1 LILLKKHPVS
11 FFIVRTLLR
20 IRFFSDTS
28 DPVTKTWNE
37 KLLFPALIRI
47 IIYQD
52 CPSITGITGGS
63 GMKIAVSGKGG
74 TGKTFLA
81 GTLAARFADGGHPVI
96 AIDADPSPNLA
107 LTLGLSL
114 EDAGK
119 IVPIA
124 ENEQLIR
131 LKTGTDYSGVFR
143 LTFTVDDIIRNHAVP
158 TPSGVNLMVMGTVR
172 SMGSGCT
179 CPAHSVVKALLRHLI
194 VERDEVVIL
203 DMDAGIEHLGRGTAE
218 HVDTLLVVSD
228 ANRKSLEV
236 AKTICRMAKDS
247 AIKSVGLVGNRIAGP
262 AQELAV
268 RTFAEKNRI
277 SVFAMIPFDQD
288 IADNGISGSPINE
301 EHSVAIREITRLASS
316 LESGFQPVKR

>member
-1 LILLKKHPVS
+1 
-11 FFIVRTLLR
+11 
-20 IRFFSDTS
+20 
-28 DPVTKTWNE
+28 
-37 KLLFPALIRI
+37 
-47 IIYQD
+47 
-52 CPSITGITGGS
+52 
-63 GMKIAVSGKGG
+63 MKIAVSGKGG

-81 GTLAARFADGGHPVI
+81 GTLAARFAEGGHPVI

-114 EDAGK
+114 EKAAT
-119 IVPIA
+119 IIPVA

-143 LTFTVDDIIRNHAVP
+143 LTFTVDDIIEKYAVP
-158 TPSGVNLMVMGTVR
+158 TPSGAHLMVMGTVR

-236 AKTICRMAKDS
+236 AKTICRMAEDS
-247 AIKSVGLVGNRIAGP
+247 AIRQVGLVGNRIAGP
-262 AQELAV
+262 SQEQVV
-268 RTFAEKNRI
+268 RTFAEKNGI
-277 SVFAMIPFDQD
+277 SLMGMIPFDQGVS
-288 IADNGISGSPINE
+288 DNGITGVPVDEGRSA
-301 EHSVAIREITRLASS
+301 AIREVSRLAAF
-316 LESGFQPVKR
+316 LESGSQPEKR

>member
-1 LILLKKHPVS
+1 
-11 FFIVRTLLR
+11 
-20 IRFFSDTS
+20 
-28 DPVTKTWNE
+28 
-37 KLLFPALIRI
+37 
-47 IIYQD
+47 
-52 CPSITGITGGS
+52 
-63 GMKIAVSGKGG
+63 MKIAVSGKGG

-81 GTLAARFADGGHPVI
+81 GNLAARFARQGHRVI

-114 EDAGK
+114 EVAEK

-131 LKTGTDYSGVFR
+131 LKTGTEYSGVFR
-143 LTFTVDDIIRNHAVP
+143 LTFTVDDIIGKHAVP
-158 TPSGVNLMVMGTVR
+158 TPSGANLMVMGTVR

-194 VERDEVVIL
+194 VECNEVVIL

-247 AIKSVGLVGNRIAGP
+247 AIKKVGLVGNRITGP
-262 AQELAV
+262 TQEQII
-268 RTFAEKNRI
+268 RTFAEKNGI
-277 SVFAMIPFDQD
+277 SVFAMIPYDKG
-288 IADNGISGSPINE
+288 ISDNGISGSPIDE
-301 EHSVAIREITRLASS
+301 EHSAAICEISHLTAS
-316 LESGFQPVKR
+316 LESGSQPEKMN

>member
-1 LILLKKHPVS
+1 
-11 FFIVRTLLR
+11 
-20 IRFFSDTS
+20 
-28 DPVTKTWNE
+28 
-37 KLLFPALIRI
+37 
-47 IIYQD
+47 
-52 CPSITGITGGS
+52 
-63 GMKIAVSGKGG
+63 MKIAVSGKGG

-81 GTLAARFADGGHPVI
+81 GNLATQFSRRGHRVI

-107 LTLGLSL
+107 LTLGMSI
-114 EDAGK
+114 EEAGK
-119 IVPIA
+119 IIPIA

-143 LTFTVDDIIRNHAVP
+143 LTFTVDDIIEKYAVP
-158 TPSGVNLMVMGTVR
+158 TPSGVHLMVMGTVR
-172 SMGSGCT
+172 SLGSGCT

-247 AIKSVGLVGNRIAGP
+247 EIRQVGLVGNRITGP

-268 RTFAEKNRI
+268 RIFAEKNGI
-277 SVFAMIPFDQD
+277 EVFAIIPFGQD
-288 IADNGISGSPINE
+288 ISYNGITGAPIDE
-301 EHSVAIREITRLASS
+301 GHSAAIHAVLSLAAS
-316 LESGFQPVKR
+316 LESGDQPKNHDNRVN

>member
-1 LILLKKHPVS
+1 MLVPSLAVFKNYTVFVLYILEQLQRSGNPSVIFHS
-11 FFIVRTLLR
+11 TIRT
-20 IRFFSDTS
+20 
-28 DPVTKTWNE
+28 
-37 KLLFPALIRI
+37 

-52 CPSITGITGGS
+52 RPSCTANSGS
-63 GMKIAVSGKGG
+63 GRPVMKIAVSGKGG

-81 GTLAARFADGGHPVI
+81 GTLAARFAAGGHPVI

-107 LTLGLSL
+107 QSLGLSL
-114 EDAGK
+114 EEAGK
-119 IVPIA
+119 IVPVA

-131 LKTGTDYSGVFR
+131 LKTGTEYSGVFR
-143 LTFTVDDIIRNHAVP
+143 LTFTVDDIIRDYAVP
-158 TPSGVNLMVMGTVR
+158 TPSGANLMVMGTVR

-194 VERDEVVIL
+194 VERGEVVIL

-218 HVDTLLVVSD
+218 HVDILLVVSD

-247 AIKSVGLVGNRIAGP
+247 SISHVGLVGNRIAGP
-262 AQELAV
+262 SQEQV
-268 RTFAEKNRI
+268 VQTFAEKNGI
-277 SVFAMIPFDQD
+277 SVLAMIPFDQT
-288 IADNGISGSPINE
+288 ITDNGISGSPIDD

-316 LESGFQPVKR
+316 LENGSLPVRP